1 MSRFAKGI
9 KEKMQEMGRTR
20 SGGPRLCADRSGAVH
35 EVQWTSA
42 LHRPEWNVDDLEP
55 MVSSHALLIERKK
68 VGLLTYL
75 FLSIMQEMGLE
86 PTRYCYHWHLKPAR
100 LPFHHSC
107 KHCYDTILYLKSKEK
122 NIPIDHLTLTVL
134 YLFHRKNT
142 WRSLLWVTLLF
153 LS

>member
-1 MSRFAKGI
+1 MRRPK
-9 KEKMQEMGRTR
+9 
-20 SGGPRLCADRSGAVH
+20 RSGARSPVDFGFAPTGV
-35 EVQWTSA
+35 ERR
-42 LHRPEWNVDDLEP
+42 RPEP
-55 MVSSHALLIERKK
+55 MGSSHALLIERKK
-68 VGLLTYL
+68 VGLSTYL